1 MRGSPRCDKDLMA
14 GPGSGEI
21 IQGVEDWEEQDI
33 AWPRLERPLLRL
45 WWRCCTKL
53 GHESK
58 TSTISI
64 YFEQARSL
72 VAQWLSTLLLSNGK
86 GLGFRVPFAPEL
98 SKAVFAEAS
107 RTIRTLCMLV
117 SPYECKLLG
126 RNLQTNP

>member
-72 VAQWLSTLLLSNGK
+72 MAQWLSTLLLSNGK
-86 GLGFRVPFAPEL
+86 GLGFLNPLPLNSPRPYLQKPPEPFALCACRCRPL
-98 SKAVFAEAS
+98 NACFS
-107 RTIRTLCMLV
+107 RGICR
-117 SPYECKLLG
+117 
-126 RNLQTNP
+126 